1 MEYKELILEKEG
13 GVVTLTFN
21 RPEKRNALNMGM
33 RAELIHALGELNK
46 DDDVRV
52 LILTGIG
59 DKAFC
64 AGADMQ
70 WFGPGGA
77 APEPTRSDFTERKA
91 WYVPLFR
98 QLRIPTIA
106 AVNGFAVGIG
116 LSFAMIC
123 DIRIASDNAK
133 FICGWIRRGLTPD
146 GGAVYLLP
154 QLVGVEKALEMFY
167 TGDTLEA
174 QEAYRVGL
182 VSKVVAPDELMKSAK
197 ELAAKIAAGP
207 PIAME
212 LTKDAVYWA
221 LESDINKAIDFENFT
236 HSITLKTTDHE
247 EGVRSFLEK
256 RPAQFKG
263 R

>member
-13 GVVTLTFN
+13 GVATLTFN
-21 RPEKRNALNMGM
+21 RSEKRNALNVGM
-33 RAELIHALGELNK
+33 RAELINALGELNR
-46 DDDVRV
+46 DDEVRV
-52 LILTGIG
+52 LILTGSG

-70 WFGPGGA
+70 WFGDGA
-77 APEPTRSDFTERKA
+77 APPEPTRSDFTERKA

-98 QLRIPTIA
+98 ELRIPTIA

-116 LSFAMIC
+116 FSFAMIC

-154 QLVGVEKALEMFY
+154 QLVGVEKALELFY

-174 QEAYRVGL
+174 AEAHRIGL
-182 VSKVVAPDELMKSAK
+182 VSKVVPPDELLKSAK

-221 LESDINKAIDFENFT
+221 LESDIKRSIDFENLT
-236 HSITLKTTDHE
+236 HSITLKTKDHE

-256 RPAQFKG
+256 RPAQFQG

>member
-13 GVVTLTFN
+13 GVATLTFN
-21 RPEKRNALNMGM
+21 RPEKRNALNVGM
-33 RAELIHALGELNK
+33 RAELIDALGALNR

-52 LILTGIG
+52 LILTGAG
-59 DKAFC
+59 DKGFC

-70 WFGPGGA
+70 WFGDGA
-77 APEPTRSDFTERKA
+77 APPEPTRSDLTERKA

-123 DIRIASDNAK
+123 DIRIASENAK

-146 GGAVYLLP
+146 GGAIYLLP
-154 QLVGVEKALEMFY
+154 QLVGVENAFRMFY
-167 TGDTLEA
+167 TGDTVEA
-174 QEAYRVGL
+174 QEALRIGL
-182 VSKVVAPDELMKSAK
+182 VSQVVPADDLLKTARD
-197 ELAAKIAAGP
+197 LAAKIAAGP

-221 LESDINKAIDFENFT
+221 LESDINRSIDFENFT
-236 HSITLKTTDHE
+236 HSITLKTKDHE
-247 EGVRSFLEK
+247 EGVKSFLEK
-256 RPAQFKG
+256 RPAQFQG

>member
-1 MEYKELILEKEG
+1 MQYKELILEKEG
-13 GVVTLTFN
+13 GIATLTFN
-21 RPEKRNALNMGM
+21 RPEKRNALNQGM
-33 RAELIHALGELNK
+33 RQELITALGELNR
-46 DDDVRV
+46 DDTVRV
-52 LILTGIG
+52 LILTGAG

-70 WFGPGGA
+70 WFEGGA
-77 APEPTRSDFTERKA
+77 APEPTRRDFTERKA

-98 QLRIPTIA
+98 ELRVPTIA

-154 QLVGVEKALEMFY
+154 QLVGVEKSLELFY
-167 TGDTLEA
+167 TGDTIEA
-174 QEAYRVGL
+174 AEALRIGL
-182 VSKVVAPDELMKSAK
+182 VSRVVSADNLLK
-197 ELAAKIAAGP
+197 TARDLAAKIAAGP

-212 LTKDAVYWA
+212 LTKEAVYWG
-221 LESDINKAIDFENFT
+221 LESDIKRSIDFENYT
-236 HSITLKTTDHE
+236 HGVTLKTEDHQ
-247 EGVRSFLEK
+247 EGVKSFLEK
-256 RPAQFKG
+256 RPAKFKG